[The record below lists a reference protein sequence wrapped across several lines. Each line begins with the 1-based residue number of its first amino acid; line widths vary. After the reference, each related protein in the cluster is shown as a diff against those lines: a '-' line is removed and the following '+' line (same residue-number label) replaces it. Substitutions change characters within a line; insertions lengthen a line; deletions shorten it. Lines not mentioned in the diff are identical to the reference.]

1 MDCES
6 QTQEQVTGKA
16 GHVNAS
22 DVSSADQCVYAVL
35 SIDQLMLLRN
45 ENDYSVSVLRQLE
58 TVATAGLLTHQ
69 VAAARL
75 RRSDN

>member
-1 MDCES
+1 MDCAS

-35 SIDQLMLLRN
+35 SMDQLMLLRN

-58 TVATAGLLTHQ
+58 TAATAELLIHQ

-75 RRSDN
+75 CRSDN